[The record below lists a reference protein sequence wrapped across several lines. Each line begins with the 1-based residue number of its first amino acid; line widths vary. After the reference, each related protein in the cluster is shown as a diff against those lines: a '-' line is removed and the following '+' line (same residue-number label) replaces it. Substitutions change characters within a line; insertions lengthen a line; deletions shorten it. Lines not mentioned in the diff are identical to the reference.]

1 MSNKHEVPMST
12 ETAER
17 YLNLYAA
24 TGNENTHITA
34 ALRTVVMLH
43 AKVAALE
50 GKKAGDRG
58 NRDE

>member
-12 ETAER
+12 GTAQR

-43 AKVAALE
+43 AKFAELE
-50 GKKAGDRG
+50 GKKAGDHG
-58 NRDE
+58 